1 MRMIV
6 CHAGSASNPEHR
18 DGPDFACLR
27 GLDVLAAGRGALEA
41 VVVAT
46 ESLEDDERF
55 NAGTGSN
62 LRLDGETVQMD
73 AACMTGSGGFG
84 AVAAIERV
92 AHPVRAARYVIDT
105 RHVLLAGR
113 GATAFA
119 RRRGLPDH
127 DPITPGARDRYEQ
140 LLRSHPELGVGDWSA
155 EALEESWNFDTS
167 YRATFGCDTVGAV
180 AWDGCLFAAALS
192 SGGTEAALL
201 GRVGDVPMP
210 GCGLYAGR
218 HGAVAVTGDGEALVR
233 SMLAHRAYVRLE
245 QKQDLKAIAG
255 WALDSLPPE
264 VDVGIILID
273 QTRFF
278 GAARHGMAWAG
289 ISEPSEQPPWRS

>member
-1 MRMIV
+1 MRFIV

-18 DGPDFACLR
+18 DGPELACQR
-27 GLDVLAAGRGALEA
+27 GREVLAAGRGALEA
-41 VVVAT
+41 AVVAT

-62 LRLDGETVQMD
+62 LRLDGQTVQMD

-92 AHPVRAARYVIDT
+92 AHPVRVARYVIDT
-105 RHVLLAGR
+105 PHVLLAGR

-119 RRRGLPDH
+119 SRRGLPDH
-127 DPITPGARDRYEQ
+127 DPVTQGARDRYEQ
-140 LLRSHPELGVGDWSA
+140 LLRTHPKSGVGDWSA
-155 EALEESWNFDTS
+155 EALEESWNFETTH
-167 YRATFGCDTVGAV
+167 RATFGGDTVGAV
-180 AWDGCLFAAALS
+180 AWDGCQFAAALS

-233 SMLAHRAYVRLE
+233 SMLAHRAYARLE
-245 QKQDLKAIAG
+245 QGQSLATITT
-255 WALDSLPPE
+255 WALGSLPPE
-264 VDVGIILID
+264 VDVGIILVD
-273 QTRFF
+273 ETGFY
-278 GAARHGMAWAG
+278 GAARDGMAWCG
-289 ISEPSEQPPWRS
+289 LSEQRE